1 MSQILILTVVSVWRM
16 MIPPLISTSAP
27 ITSVICGTTL
37 GLILTLI
44 LQMRSSILTI
54 IMILT
59 RFRVSICLYLIVV
72 IVML

>member
-27 ITSVICGTTL
+27 ITSVISGTTL